1 MRGTGTWKQGDG
13 RVQELVRRES
23 GVEPRYLIVIGEPKV
38 ALTDGLADDGD
49 GCVNIGSWEL
59 HASTQRSQRGKHGGE
74 GSRRVGIDDER
85 TADPILDSS
94 AESSTSRSG
103 CGACGHTPVSVGGNA
118 LHKSGI
124 YETKRRREVN

>member
-1 MRGTGTWKQGDG
+1 M
-13 RVQELVRRES
+13 
-23 GVEPRYLIVIGEPKV
+23 IGETDV

-59 HASTQRSQRGKHGGE
+59 HANAQRSQRGKHGVE
-74 GSRRVGIDDER
+74 GSGRVGIDDER

-94 AESSTSRSG
+94 AERSTGRSG
-103 CGACGHTPVSVGGNA
+103 RGACGHTPVSVGGNA

-124 YETKRRREVN
+124 YEAKRSREVD